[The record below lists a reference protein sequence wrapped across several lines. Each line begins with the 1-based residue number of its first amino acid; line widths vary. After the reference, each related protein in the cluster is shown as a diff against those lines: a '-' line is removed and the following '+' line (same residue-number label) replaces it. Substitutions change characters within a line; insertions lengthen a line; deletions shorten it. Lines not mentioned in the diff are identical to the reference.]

1 MCLSAR
7 RAGRLSC
14 VIAPQLRLAADA
26 AADDAAAANAPD
38 MRFYLHS
45 EEEPSF
51 ALPVQWDDADTRPVE
66 ALLQH
71 FLAAYAAKGGK
82 RSAAQIALSGSDGRL
97 LAPKA
102 RVLAVVEDGGD
113 VFAVARPSGAAAS
126 ASASASAKA
135 PARSAAPAADSE
147 AEALQKVLAPYLDAA
162 QKAWDTRGY
171 RQAKE
176 IYGELV
182 TVHPKLPIALRRL
195 GEIELL
201 CERADPAVGWLLKAS
216 RAAPKD
222 AEVRGLLGEAYAL
235 QGEHEEAQDAFE
247 IALELT
253 KKKGK
258 KKARG
263 AG

>member
-1 MCLSAR
+1 
-7 RAGRLSC
+7 
-14 VIAPQLRLAADA
+14 
-26 AADDAAAANAPD
+26 
-38 MRFYLHS
+38 MRFYVHS

-51 ALPVQWDDADTRPVE
+51 ALPVQWDDADTRPIE
-66 ALLQH
+66 ALLQL

-135 PARSAAPAADSE
+135 PARSAAPAADAKGAE

-162 QKAWDTRGY
+162 QKAWDNRGY

-176 IYGELV
+176 IYGELI

-195 GEIELL
+195 GEIELF
-201 CERADPAVGWLLKAS
+201 CERADPAVGWLRS
-216 RAAPKD
+216 YQP
-222 AEVRGLLGEAYAL
+222 
-235 QGEHEEAQDAFE
+235 
-247 IALELT
+247 
-253 KKKGK
+253 
-258 KKARG
+258 
-263 AG
+263 

>member
-1 MCLSAR
+1 
-7 RAGRLSC
+7 
-14 VIAPQLRLAADA
+14 
-26 AADDAAAANAPD
+26 
-38 MRFYLHS
+38 MRFYVHS

-82 RSAAQIALSGSDGRL
+82 RSTAQIALSASDGRL

-113 VFAVARPSGAAAS
+113 VFAAARPSGAAVS
-126 ASASASAKA
+126 ASAATSAKA
-135 PARSAAPAADSE
+135 PAGRSAATSAADAP

-162 QKAWDTRGY
+162 QKAWEKRGY

-201 CERADPAVGWLLKAS
+201 S
-216 RAAPKD
+216 
-222 AEVRGLLGEAYAL
+222 
-235 QGEHEEAQDAFE
+235 
-247 IALELT
+247 LT
-253 KKKGK
+253 
-258 KKARG
+258 RTPC
-263 AG
+263 

>member
-1 MCLSAR
+1 
-7 RAGRLSC
+7 
-14 VIAPQLRLAADA
+14 
-26 AADDAAAANAPD
+26 
-38 MRFYLHS
+38 MRFYIHS

-82 RSAAQIALSGSDGRL
+82 RSAAQIALSSSDGRL

-113 VFAVARPSGAAAS
+113 VFAVERPSGAAAS

-162 QKAWDTRGY
+162 QKAWDARGY

-176 IYGELV
+176 IYGELL
-182 TVHPKLPIALRRL
+182 TVHPKLPVALRRL

-201 CERADPAVGWLLKAS
+201 CGRADSAVDWLLKA
-216 RAAPKD
+216 AWLGLGLGIGMGIGLGLGLGLG
-222 AEVRGLLGEAYAL
+222 RGLHLGFGL
-235 QGEHEEAQDAFE
+235 GFG
-247 IALELT
+247 LGL
-253 KKKGK
+253 GL
-258 KKARG
+258 G
-263 AG
+263 LGFGLGLG

>member
-1 MCLSAR
+1 
-7 RAGRLSC
+7 
-14 VIAPQLRLAADA
+14 
-26 AADDAAAANAPD
+26 
-38 MRFYLHS
+38 MRFYIHS

-82 RSAAQIALSGSDGRL
+82 RSAAQIALSSSDGRL

-113 VFAVARPSGAAAS
+113 VFAVERPSGAAAS
-126 ASASASAKA
+126 ASASAPAKA

-162 QKAWDTRGY
+162 QKAWDARGY

-176 IYGELV
+176 IYGELL
-182 TVHPKLPIALRRL
+182 TVHPKLPVALRRL

-201 CERADPAVGWLLKAS
+201 CGRADSAVDWLLKA
-216 RAAPKD
+216 AWL
-222 AEVRGLLGEAYAL
+222 GLGLGI
-235 QGEHEEAQDAFE
+235 G
-247 IALELT
+247 
-253 KKKGK
+253 
-258 KKARG
+258 
-263 AG
+263 